1 MLSTEL
7 MTELRSP
14 NEWIGNNNDT
24 ENFVPMF
31 RVRNVS
37 GFERFSSAAPDEVE
51 GAFFFSPRE
60 APLQFHWSFFFG
72 FLEIPEI
79 RRCCEVEQREFW
91 TSGRGT
97 LPEPSFSKT
106 FKPSM

>member
-1 MLSTEL
+1 VHKLISNQKKKHKKNKTKTKVRSMLSTEM

-14 NEWIGNNNDT
+14 NEWIGNYNDT

-37 GFERFSSAAPDEVE
+37 GFRGSHLRVAL
-51 GAFFFSPRE
+51 
-60 APLQFHWSFFFG
+60 LQFHWSFFFG

-79 RRCCEVEQREFW
+79 RRCCEVE
-91 TSGRGT
+91 
-97 LPEPSFSKT
+97 
-106 FKPSM
+106 

>member
-1 MLSTEL
+1 MLSTEM

-14 NEWIGNNNDT
+14 NEWIGNYNDT

-37 GFERFSSAAPDEVE
+37 GFRRSHLRRQMELRAL
-51 GAFFFSPRE
+51 FFFLRVWRFCSSIG
-60 APLQFHWSFFFG
+60 LFFG

-79 RRCCEVEQREFW
+79 RRCCEVE
-91 TSGRGT
+91 
-97 LPEPSFSKT
+97 
-106 FKPSM
+106 